1 MQEISKLID
10 KYFNE
15 NRKMPKV
22 LMVSEEGFAALQDY
36 YLSSGSSSID
46 DMRPFGLKVK
56 INKRQIK
63 LYEVK

>member
-15 NRKMPKV
+15 NGKMPKV

-46 DMRPFGLKVK
+46 NMRPFGLKVK